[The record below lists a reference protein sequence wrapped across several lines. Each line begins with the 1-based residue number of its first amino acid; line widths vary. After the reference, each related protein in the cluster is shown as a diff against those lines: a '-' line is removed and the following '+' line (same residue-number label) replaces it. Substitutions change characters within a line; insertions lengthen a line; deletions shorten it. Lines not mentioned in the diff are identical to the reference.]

1 MKIVLSWLRD
11 FVDIDMPLDQ
21 LARLLTMAGLEV
33 EEVRLV
39 GLPMPPMEKHEFK
52 FTGLSWDADKIVV
65 AQINEVMSHPNADRL
80 VLCKL
85 WDGQQEHIVLTGA
98 PNLFPYKGQG
108 SLSAPLKVAYA
119 KEGARI
125 YDGHQ
130 SGQVLTTLKR
140 AKIRGVESYSMV
152 CSEKE
157 LGISDE
163 HEGVIILDDDAP
175 TGMPL
180 VEYMGD
186 AVFEISI
193 LPNMIRNACHLGVAR
208 EIAALTGKPL
218 RMPVSKMPADGPSI
232 EDQVRIEI
240 TDPSLN
246 PRFVFG
252 LIRGVRSQPSPYWVQ
267 RRLRLAGMRP
277 INSTVDATNYVM
289 LEINQPLHA
298 FDYDV
303 LVQRAGGKPP
313 TVITRPAYP
322 GEKLTT
328 LDNVE
333 RTLDPFTIMVT
344 DTAGALSLAGV
355 MGGLESEI
363 TENTQNVLLEGATWN
378 FVNIRRTVAAQRL
391 PSEAAYRFS
400 RGIHPALAMQGV
412 QLCLDRMAQWSGGQ
426 IASGFVDAYPEP
438 LVDPRVVITTEDVQR
453 SLGIHL
459 SAEQVADL
467 LSRLEFTCQV
477 EGERITVQTPP
488 HRLDIGQGVVG
499 VADLIEEIARIYGY
513 DNIPASRLAD
523 TLPEQKGNPSL
534 EMEEKIKDILVGL
547 GLQEVITYRLT
558 SPEREARLLPPGL
571 SLGDV
576 SYYVRLQNPIA
587 ADRCVMRRSLLSS
600 VLEVLEHNI
609 RLRDHLAFFEI
620 GPVYIPQQDEL
631 LPDEKPQLVIVL
643 SGCRDLPSWDQP
655 EVQMMDFY
663 DLKGIIES
671 LLGGLCVQDVKYE
684 PSDDPVFHPGKC
696 ARILVGDADI
706 GVFGELHPLIMERFD
721 FESAGSPVLAAE
733 IDFDALL
740 YAIPSRREIKPV
752 PLFPPV
758 LEDIAVVVDE
768 DISSDRVM
776 AVIVETGGALL
787 TDVRLFDVYRGEQ
800 VGQGKKSLAYKL
812 TYQAPDRTLT
822 DAEATRIRQR
832 IIDALGEQLDAQLR
846 G

>member
-11 FVDIDMPLDQ
+11 FVDVDMSLDH

-39 GLPMPPMEKHEFK
+39 GLPMPQMKKHEFK
-52 FTGLSWDADKIVV
+52 FTGLSWEADKIVV
-65 AQINEVMSHPNADRL
+65 AQINEVMPHPNADRL

-108 SLSAPLKVAYA
+108 ALSAPLKVAYA

-218 RMPVSKMPADGPSI
+218 RLPVSKMPADGPSI
-232 EDQVRIEI
+232 ENQVRIEI

-363 TENTQNVLLEGATWN
+363 TEDTQNVLLEGATWN

-412 QLCLDRMAQWSGGQ
+412 QLCLDRMAQWGGGH
-426 IASGFVDAYPEP
+426 IASGFVDVYPEP
-438 LVDPRVVITTEDVQR
+438 LVDPLVVITTEDVRR
-453 SLGIHL
+453 SLGIYL
-459 SAEQVADL
+459 PAEQIADL
-467 LSRLEFTCQV
+467 LSRLEFACQV

-499 VADLIEEIARIYGY
+499 VADLIEEIARLYGY

-523 TLPEQKGNPSL
+523 TLPEQKGNLSL
-534 EMEEKIKDILVGL
+534 EMEEKIKDMLTGL

-558 SPEREARLLPPGL
+558 SPEREARLVPPGL

-609 RLRDHLAFFEI
+609 RLSDRLAFFEI

-631 LPDEKPQLVIVL
+631 LPDEKSQLVIAL

-655 EVQMMDFY
+655 EAQMMDFY
-663 DLKGIIES
+663 DLKGIIEA
-671 LLGGLCVQDVKYE
+671 LLDGLCVQDVKHE
-684 PSDDPVFHPGKC
+684 PTDDPVFHPGKC
-696 ARILVGDADI
+696 ARILVGDADV
-706 GVFGELHPLIMERFD
+706 GVFGELHPLIVERFD
-721 FESAGSPVLAAE
+721 FESAGRPVLAAE
-733 IDFDALL
+733 IDFNALL

-768 DISSDRVM
+768 DISSDRVL

-800 VGQGKKSLAYKL
+800 IGHGKKSLAYKL
-812 TYQAPDRTLT
+812 TYQASDRTLT